1 MVADDMRLYVFA
13 QGLYMHCARGLN
25 KRDFIIALINAIV
38 DDNAKGECKILDTSP
53 DTAYRCYSGKRRFAK
68 ADLSYVTSSL
78 DKGKFQ
84 DWVLDSPTDVI
95 QHLSELLKNWNIDN
109 DGTDEDVSGKL
120 ADLFV
125 KTLFEEA
132 GIEPQEKNSQSVE
145 NAAGNEDISRAL
157 KKVEQIEQ
165 LIGELPKPRCVPVP
179 DEILEDESSYI
190 NELLSAYGDA
200 EKVEGFNKTDLPRY
214 PEYSEDLSER
224 RIDYFAAETIRRG
237 VLELAHGKLAGQFDV
252 LKTETLTGVK
262 DTERQKHDNGYE
274 RMLAVMMQ
282 ATVIPVSNYILS
294 QSHYWISNS
303 IKKGVC
309 HVLVNDG
316 KLKWVKKK

>member
-1 MVADDMRLYVFA
+1 MRFCEFA
-13 QGLYMHCARGLN
+13 QGIYQYCARGMN
-25 KRDFIIALINAIV
+25 SREFTIALLGSIV
-38 DDNAKGECKILDTSP
+38 DDEAIDRCEILNAKP
-53 DTAYRCYSGKRRFAK
+53 DTAYRYFTGDRNFDPKKLTFITG
-68 ADLSYVTSSL
+68 YL

-84 DWVLDSPTDVI
+84 DWLLEDATPDVI
-95 QHLSELLKNWNIDN
+95 AGLSSFLVQWNVGN
-109 DGTDEDVSGKL
+109 NGTYDDVGEKC
-120 ADLFV
+120 ADLFEQI
-125 KTLFEEA
+125 LLEA
-132 GIEPQEKNSQSVE
+132 TGAKIQ
-145 NAAGNEDISRAL
+145 AAKSTSLTNGVNDDEDDMSRIL
-157 KKVEQIEQ
+157 GKVDQIEQ
-165 LIGELPKPRCVPVP
+165 LIGELPKPKSVPVP

-200 EKVEGFNKTDLPRY
+200 EKVEGFSKTDLPRY
-214 PEYSEDLSER
+214 PAYSEDLSER

-252 LKTETLTGVK
+252 LKAETLTGVK

-282 ATVIPVSNYILS
+282 ATVLPVSNYVLS
-294 QSHYWISNS
+294 NSHYWISNS